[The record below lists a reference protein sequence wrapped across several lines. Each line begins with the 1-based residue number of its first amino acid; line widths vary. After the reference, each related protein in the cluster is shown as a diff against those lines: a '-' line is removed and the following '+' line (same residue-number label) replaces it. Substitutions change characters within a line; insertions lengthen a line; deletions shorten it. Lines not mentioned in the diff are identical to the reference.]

1 MSPPLIRESSKQV
14 FGRSMGC
21 ARTVHG
27 GRDLR
32 AENSPSDDDRAR
44 IALTGRHRRINVTRG
59 SSETQCSRADPPSGG
74 GAKPQE
80 GRSPRD
86 EVAHRRASNTPRG
99 DAGPYREPAQA
110 RGRRTSK
117 EAAPGGMKPLKGEN
131 PGKPRAACQANPCRA
146 GDGLSEGPR
155 PGSRAKANGKRVELP
170 PTRRSDLRKGSFEGR
185 KP

>member
-1 MSPPLIRESSKQV
+1 MGCALTVHKGVLCARESS
-14 FGRSMGC
+14 
-21 ARTVHG
+21 T
-27 GRDLR
+27 
-32 AENSPSDDDRAR
+32 SDDDRAR
-44 IALTGRHRRINVTRG
+44 IALTRSHRRINVTRG

-86 EVAHRRASNTPRG
+86 EVAHRRAINTPRG
-99 DAGPYREPAQA
+99 DAGPHREPAQA

-117 EAAPGGMKPLKGEN
+117 EAAPGGTKPLKGKN

-146 GDGLSEGPR
+146 GDGLSEGSR

-170 PTRRSDLRKGSFEGR
+170 PTRRGDLRKGSFEGR